1 MQFFK
6 KYNQI
11 LNPFKK
17 GYNIDVILTEQ
28 NKNPLNLVPE
38 STARLMTAL
47 SGKSKGS
54 NDDLITDW
62 TNTSKKLLLM
72 LNKKDQISTKNKDPK
87 SLMAFGAMGAH
98 INMAM
103 QALKATE
110 FDQ

>member
-1 MQFFK
+1 
-6 KYNQI
+6 
-11 LNPFKK
+11 
-17 GYNIDVILTEQ
+17 
-28 NKNPLNLVPE
+28 
-38 STARLMTAL
+38 
-47 SGKSKGS
+47 
-54 NDDLITDW
+54 
-62 TNTSKKLLLM
+62 M